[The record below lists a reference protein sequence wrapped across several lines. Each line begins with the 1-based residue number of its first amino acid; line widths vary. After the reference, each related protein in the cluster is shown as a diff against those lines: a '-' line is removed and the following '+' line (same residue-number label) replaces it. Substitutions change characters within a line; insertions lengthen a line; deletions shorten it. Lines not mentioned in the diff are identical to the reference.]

1 MDHYVIGIDFGTE
14 SVRAILVNTSNGALS
29 TSEVV
34 KYSDGVIDEFLPT
47 NHVKL
52 PPDYALQNPDDWLS
66 SMETAVRTAVRETR
80 IESEQIIG
88 IGIDFTSCTILPTT
102 AQGTPLCALGT
113 FSKRPHAWPK
123 LWKHHAAQPQ
133 ADRITETAKNKNQ
146 AWLQRYGG
154 KVSSEWLPSKALQIL
169 EEDGDVYSASE
180 VILEGGDW
188 VVWQLTG
195 KLVHNAC
202 AAGYKS
208 LWNKKDGFPSPE
220 FLNLINPGLGDLYQK
235 LPGPILPPGTSIG
248 GLLPAWAMTLGVP
261 AGIPVVAAII
271 DAHAATLGA
280 GVTQPGVMF
289 MIMGTSTCHL
299 LMSEKEYLVPGISGV
314 VEDGIVPGLFGFEAG
329 QVGVGDMFSWFIKN
343 CVPDAYAN
351 EADSRKISLHALL
364 TEKASKLK
372 PGQSGLLAL
381 DWWNGNR
388 TPLVNAELSGLLI
401 GATLTTKPEEIYR
414 ALIESTAFG
423 TRRVIETFTSKE
435 IPVRALVAGGGL
447 VKNQMLMQIY
457 ADITQREISVASSP
471 QVSALGGALLAAVAA
486 GSAAGG
492 YSNLTEAAKR
502 MVPPPSQNFK
512 PNPTAKPV
520 YEALYLEYLTLSQY
534 FGEGGN
540 QVMKTLRNFRR
551 EIQAS

>member
-34 KYSDGVIDEFLPT
+34 RYPDGVIDDFLPT
-47 NHVKL
+47 NNLKL

-66 SMETAVRTAVRETR
+66 SMEIAVRTAVKETS
-80 IESEQIIG
+80 IKPNQIIG
-88 IGIDFTSCTILPTT
+88 IGVDFTSCTILPTT
-102 AQGTPLCALGT
+102 VQGTPLCTLET

-133 ADRITETAKNKNQ
+133 ADRITETAKRENQ
-146 AWLQRYGG
+146 AWLKRYGG

-169 EEDGDVYSASE
+169 EEDGEVYSASE

-188 VVWQLTG
+188 IVWQLTG

-208 LWNKKDGFPSPE
+208 LWNKKDGFPSLD
-220 FLNLINPGLGDLYQK
+220 FLNSVHPGLGGLYQK
-235 LPGPILPPGTSIG
+235 LPGPILPPGINVG
-248 GLLPAWAMTLGVP
+248 GLLPAWAMKLGLP
-261 AGIPVVAAII
+261 AGIPVAAAII

-289 MIMGTSTCHL
+289 MIMGTSTCHM
-299 LMSEKEYLVPGISGV
+299 LMSEKEYLIPGISGI

-329 QVGVGDMFSWFIKN
+329 QVGVGDMFSWFIEN
-343 CVPDAYAN
+343 CVTDAYAK
-351 EADSRKISLHALL
+351 EADGRKLSLHALL

-388 TPLVNAELSGLLI
+388 TPLVNAELSGLLL
-401 GATLTTKPEEIYR
+401 GVTLTTRPEEVYR

-423 TRRVIETFTSKE
+423 TRRVIETFTCKGV
-435 IPVRALVAGGGL
+435 PVRALVAGGGL

-457 ADITQREISVASSP
+457 ADITQQEISVASSP
-471 QVSALGGALLAAVAA
+471 QVSALGAALLAAVAA
-486 GSAAGG
+486 GSDVGG

-502 MVPPPSQNFK
+502 MVPPPSQDFK
-512 PNPTAKPV
+512 PNLKAKPV
-520 YEALYLEYLTLSQY
+520 YEALYFEYLTLSQY
-534 FGEGGN
+534 FGGWSN

-551 EIQAS
+551 ET